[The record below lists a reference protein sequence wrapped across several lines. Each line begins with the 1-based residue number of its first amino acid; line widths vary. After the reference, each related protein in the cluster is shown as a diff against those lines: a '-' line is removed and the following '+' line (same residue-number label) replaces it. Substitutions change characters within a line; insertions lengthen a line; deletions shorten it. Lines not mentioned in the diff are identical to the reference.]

1 MEDRTDMI
9 ITTTPSVEG
18 RPITQYLGIVMGETI
33 LGANIVR
40 DFMASITDIVGG
52 RSAAYEQSL
61 REAREIAM
69 KELEAEA
76 ASRGADAVV
85 GVDVDYET
93 IGQGSMLMV
102 SVSGT
107 AVRLG

>member
-1 MEDRTDMI
+1 MI
-9 ITTTPSVEG
+9 ITTTPTVEG

-52 RSAAYEQSL
+52 RSAAYEKSL

-69 KELEAEA
+69 RELEAEA

-107 AVRLG
+107 AVKLG